1 MTSTSDL
8 KALLHRTSD
17 LTPAQRLVVMLY
29 ALSAG
34 DRGGVVRET
43 GQDLADQL
51 GMTPTVFSRIR
62 KQLVQ
67 AGWLEESE
75 KFAHI
80 TYFRLSPHALGEQT
94 VIPMRRAI

>member
-1 MTSTSDL
+1 MTE
-8 KALLHRTSD
+8 KNEYRALLCRTSD
-17 LTPAQRLVVMLY
+17 LTPAQRLVIMLY
-29 ALSAG
+29 ALSHS

-43 GQDLADQL
+43 GQALAEQL

-80 TYFRLSPHALGEQT
+80 TYFRLSPQALGEQT
-94 VIPMRRAI
+94 VVPMRRAI

>member
-1 MTSTSDL
+1 MTSKSDY
-8 KALLHRTSD
+8 KALLRRTHD

-29 ALSAG
+29 ALSDS

-43 GQDLADQL
+43 GQDLAEQL

-62 KQLVQ
+62 KQLVE
-67 AGWLEESE
+67 AGWLEQSE

-80 TYFRLSPHALGEQT
+80 TYFRLSPQALGEQT
-94 VIPMRRAI
+94 VVPMRRAI